1 MSSIR
6 GRWARSRAVSV
17 LGIAAI
23 ALGGCDVFATHYPAP
38 PDPLRPTTVGV
49 IAQTWQD
56 STGYH
61 DTLVD
66 GRTVDM
72 PQNGR
77 FKLIWGIARTGDLLL
92 AGSAGDGFAAG
103 LDPSSPGCWEA
114 WGSPSDN
121 RIVWD
126 RGSSIEFLNGIDLPE
141 AAAYHTD
148 RAPWTVDGRLAW
160 TYPDGDRASDF
171 MAFCANER
179 GEIESA
185 LDPRA

>member
-1 MSSIR
+1 
-6 GRWARSRAVSV
+6 
-17 LGIAAI
+17 
-23 ALGGCDVFATHYPAP
+23 
-38 PDPLRPTTVGV
+38 VGV
-49 IAQTWQD
+49 VAVETQD

-61 DTLVD
+61 DWLVD
-66 GRTVDM
+66 GRKVDM
-72 PQNGR
+72 PQDGS
-77 FKLIWGIARTGDLLL
+77 FKLMGGISRPGDLLL
-92 AGSAGDGFAAG
+92 AGTTDGGFAIAIQK
-103 LDPSSPGCWEA
+103 SSPGCWEA

-126 RGSSIEFLNGIDLPE
+126 RGSSIEFLNGIDLPK
-141 AAAYHTD
+141 AAVYHTD

-171 MAFCANER
+171 MAFCANEH